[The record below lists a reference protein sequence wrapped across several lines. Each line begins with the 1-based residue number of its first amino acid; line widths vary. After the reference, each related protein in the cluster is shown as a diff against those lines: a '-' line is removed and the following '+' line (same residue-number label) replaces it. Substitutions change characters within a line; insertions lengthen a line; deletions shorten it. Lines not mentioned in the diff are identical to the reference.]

1 MPNDTDAPGPP
12 LTLAIT
18 GATGLI
24 GTALVKRLRARGH
37 TVRRVVRSAKRP
49 ESNDVVWNAEQGQLD
64 PRSLEG
70 VQALVHLA
78 GEPVAQRWTPETK
91 RAIRESRVRSTELLA
106 RTISGMTTPP
116 AVFLSGSA
124 IGYYGNRGDELLPES
139 SAPGTGFLAQV
150 TQEWEQATAAAEQ
163 AGIRVAHLRTGIVL
177 DAHGGA
183 LERLLVPFKL
193 GVGGPIGGGHQW
205 MSWISLEDELRA
217 IEHALRTESLRG
229 PVNLVAPNPVTN
241 AEFASILGRV
251 LSRPAILPVPSFA
264 LELLFGEM
272 AEATILAGQRVV
284 PGALAASGFQ
294 WLHATL
300 DAALRAALASP
311 SHGR

>member
-1 MPNDTDAPGPP
+1 MPNDTDVPGPP
-12 LTLAIT
+12 LTLAVT

-24 GTALVKRLRARGH
+24 GAALVKRLRARGH
-37 TVRRVVRSAKRP
+37 TVRRLVRSAKQAAG
-49 ESNDVVWNAEQGQLD
+49 NDVVWNAERGELD
-64 PRSLEG
+64 PRSLQG
-70 VQALVHLA
+70 VQAIVHLA
-78 GEPVAQRWTPETK
+78 GEPVAQRWTPETR

-106 RTISGMTTPP
+106 RTIAGMTVPP
-116 AVFLSGSA
+116 TVLLSGSA
-124 IGYYGNRGDELLPES
+124 IGYYGDRGNELLPES

-150 TQEWEQATAAAEQ
+150 TQEWEQATAGAEQ
-163 AGIRVAHLRTGIVL
+163 AGVRVAHLRTGIVL

-241 AEFASILGRV
+241 ATFATTLGKV
-251 LSRPAILPVPSFA
+251 LNRPALVPVPAFA
-264 LELLFGEM
+264 LELLYGEM
-272 AEATILAGQRVV
+272 ARATVLAGQHVR
-284 PGALAASGFQ
+284 PAALAAAGFEFRFP
-294 WLHATL
+294 TL
-300 DAALRAALASP
+300 EQALKHELAE
-311 SHGR
+311 